1 MGPNGTPL
9 GPPLPMALVMD
20 VARIKQSLRPAG
32 TLIVIMMDLVDY
44 SPAESRPEGGP
55 SSAFPDP
62 LIFLNKT
69 KC

>member
-1 MGPNGTPL
+1 
-9 GPPLPMALVMD
+9 
-20 VARIKQSLRPAG
+20 
-32 TLIVIMMDLVDY
+32 MMDLEVDY

-69 KC
+69 TC